1 MAQTGLPFVPLK
13 LDKNYSHDGP
23 SSLRDSFPPR
33 ERVACKEHALL
44 DEYMHCLPTDKIGL
58 PTYYPK
64 PTRELASLE
73 DHNLIY
79 PIKNGLFVHIWPTL
93 GARDYYITIEPDL
106 TVDVSELAER
116 VEAELLDY
124 AERIGQAETV
134 EGMREALLEVID
146 EICATR
152 TADVPVRRASGKI
165 HVTPRELQGIKY
177 HLVRE
182 KMGLGTLQPLLGDP
196 FIEDISCSG
205 VGPIFIEHKIFK
217 SVQSCIVFE
226 TLDQLD
232 EFVVW
237 LGEWIKRP
245 VTVRNPIVDAVLPD
259 GSRINI
265 IYGRDIATRGSNFTI
280 RKFSETPLS
289 VLELIEFGTL
299 DYTMAAYLS
308 LALEEGL
315 NLFVAGAT
323 ASGKTT
329 TLNALTT
336 FILPD
341 AKIITIEDTP
351 EVQVPH
357 QNWLREVTRGTGET
371 KGGQVGM
378 FALLKAALRQRPDMI
393 IIGEIRGE
401 EGAIAFQAMQTGH
414 AVMSTFHA
422 ASVER
427 LIQRLTGQ
435 PINIPKT
442 YIENLNLAIIQAVAK
457 GPDGKRVRRIL
468 SVNEIIGYDPTSE
481 SFSFIEV
488 FRWNQ
493 ARDTFDF
500 PGNMNSFILEEVIA
514 MKRGIPPHKKKTIY
528 SEVKKRA
535 RIFQRILED
544 RNMRDFNELFRILAE
559 AHSQGLL

>member
-1 MAQTGLPFVPLK
+1 MAQIGLPFAPLK
-13 LDKNYSHDGP
+13 LDKKYSHDGP
-23 SSLRDSFPPR
+23 SSLRDTFPPR
-33 ERVACKEHALL
+33 LRSACKEHALL
-44 DEYMHCLPTDKIGL
+44 DEYMHCLPLEKIGL

-64 PTRELASLE
+64 ATRELAGLE

-79 PIKNGLFVHIWPTL
+79 PIKEGLFVHIWPTL
-93 GARDYYITIEPDL
+93 GDRDYYIPVEPNL
-106 TVDVSELAER
+106 TVDVSKLAGR

-124 AERIGQAETV
+124 AERIGQAETA
-134 EGMREALLEVID
+134 EGIREALLEVID
-146 EICATR
+146 EICTIWQ
-152 TADVPVRRASGKI
+152 ADGYVRRGSGKI
-165 HVTPRELQGIKY
+165 RVTLRELEGIKY

-182 KMGLGTLQPLLGDP
+182 KTGLGVLQPLLEDP

-205 VGPIFIEHKIFK
+205 VGAIFIEHKIFK
-217 SVQSCIVFE
+217 SLQSSVAFD
-226 TLDQLD
+226 TLDELD

-237 LGEWIKRP
+237 LGEWIKKP
-245 VTVRNPIVDAVLPD
+245 VTVRKPIVDAVLPD

-265 IYGRDIATRGSNFTI
+265 VYGRDIATRGSNFTI
-280 RKFSETPLS
+280 RKFSETPIS
-289 VLELIEFGTL
+289 VLELVEFGTL

-308 LALEEGL
+308 LVLEEGM
-315 NLFVAGAT
+315 NMFVAGAT

-336 FILPD
+336 FIPAD

-357 QNWLREVTRGTGET
+357 KNWLREVTRGSGET
-371 KGGQVGM
+371 KDGEVSM
-378 FALLKAALRQRPDMI
+378 FALLKAALRQRPDLI

-414 AVMSTFHA
+414 AVLSTFHA

-427 LIQRLTGQ
+427 LIQRLTGA
-435 PINIPKT
+435 PISIPKT
-442 YIENLNLAIIQAVAK
+442 YMENLNLALIQAVAK
-457 GPDGKRVRRIL
+457 GPDGKRVRRIR
-468 SVNEIIGYDPTSE
+468 SISEIIGYDPTSE

-493 ARDTFDF
+493 AKDTFDF
-500 PGNMNSFILEEVIA
+500 PGNMNSYLLEEVIA

-528 SEVKKRA
+528 SELKKRA

-544 RNMRDFNELFRILAE
+544 RNTRDYHEFFQILSE